1 MPINSGSETGQF
13 LALMATLEHDDPEQA
28 PEYLG
33 EKLRRVG
40 DMYLTEETVQE
51 LCRSEAA

>member
-13 LALMATLEHDDPEQA
+13 LRLMADAEHDDPDHA
-28 PEYLG
+28 PEYKGAPLV
-33 EKLRRVG
+33 RVG
-40 DMYLTEETVQE
+40 DVYLTPETAEE

>member
-28 PEYLG
+28 PAYHG
-33 EKLRRVG
+33 QKLVLVG
-40 DMYLTEETVQE
+40 GVYLTQETAEE